1 MTIKQT
7 LTSTSLV
14 ATFVVSLSGRVMLR
28 FRPIV
33 VRRLV
38 LMVGSLL
45 AEATFSGLIR
55 VSGLVLLLLAILFGG
70 GSLFRSLSEL
80 FSIDG
85 SAGVGFGI
93 DSTSL

>member
-55 VSGLVLLLLAILFGG
+55 VSGLVLLLLAILFG
-70 GSLFRSLSEL
+70 
-80 FSIDG
+80 
-85 SAGVGFGI
+85 
-93 DSTSL
+93 